1 MGENSK
7 SKIKEKTLQV
17 IPQKLKKKKKQGSIV
32 YNVTLGQQDEE

>member
-17 IPQKLKKKKKQGSIV
+17 IPQKLKKKKRNRDQLFIM
-32 YNVTLGQQDEE
+32 LL